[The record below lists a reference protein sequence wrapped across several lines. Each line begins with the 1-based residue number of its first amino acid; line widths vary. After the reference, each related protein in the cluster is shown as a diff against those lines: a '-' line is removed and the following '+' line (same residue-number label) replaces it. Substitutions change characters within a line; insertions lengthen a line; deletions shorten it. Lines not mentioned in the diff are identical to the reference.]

1 MATGFTTHPL
11 KIRLRPSVVLIAVSI
26 SSRKQADQDHSDQ
39 ESTDVCPP
47 GDPTGVGRSCRER
60 CRTVE
65 ELHDEP
71 ETEDDKGGY
80 FDYLDEDK
88 NRNEGQHASARI
100 RDNVCP
106 EYAGNGTACA
116 NAWDRGVEVQDG
128 V

>member
-11 KIRLRPSVVLIAVSI
+11 KIRLRSSVVLIAVSV

-47 GDPTGVGRSCRER
+47 GDATGVGSR
-60 CRTVE
+60 CRQRRRTVK

-71 ETEDDKGGY
+71 EPEDDEGGY

-88 NRNEGQHASARI
+88 NRNEGQHTSARI
-100 RDNVCP
+100 RHHICA
-106 EYAGNGTACA
+106 EYA
-116 NAWDRGVEVQDG
+116 
-128 V
+128 